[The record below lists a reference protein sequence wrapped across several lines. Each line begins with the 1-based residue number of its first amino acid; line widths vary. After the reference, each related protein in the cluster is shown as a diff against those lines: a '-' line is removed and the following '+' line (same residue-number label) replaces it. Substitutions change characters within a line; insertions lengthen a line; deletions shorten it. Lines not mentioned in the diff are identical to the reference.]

1 MTTATM
7 VVREVEKVLPRSAI
21 QVILPGGVVYDSL
34 AVVKP
39 VSRRCLV
46 TKGWVIWRYPLLDG
60 VTFVVR
66 RDAAVVTGYPDDL
79 PVLTLDGD
87 VEKVLREQWPDAL

>member
-1 MTTATM
+1 MTTAM
-7 VVREVEKVLPRSAI
+7 VLKKVERVTPRSAI
-21 QVILPGGVVYDSL
+21 QVVLSGGVVYDQL

-46 TKGWVIWRYPLLDG
+46 TKGWVDWRYPLLDD
-60 VTFVVR
+60 VTFMVR
-66 RDAAVVTGYPDDL
+66 RDAAVTGYPDGL

-87 VEKVLREQWPDAL
+87 IEKVLREQWPDAL